1 MSSTCPHYIRRCA
14 LLAPCCN
21 KFYPCRLCHDDV
33 EDHNLDRKK
42 VQEIKCIQCQSSQ
55 ATASHCKECGIKFG
69 RYFCGICRLFDDH
82 EKGQF
87 HCDGCGICRIG
98 GKDNFFH
105 CNRCDMC
112 LGIQLKDSHKCIER
126 SSRSDCPICYE
137 DIHTSR
143 IPAHVPPCGHLLHS
157 TCFSKYLETGGYACP
172 ICNRSM
178 VDMTRAWRMLDN
190 EISMTPMPEEYNN
203 FYVKILCRDCHK
215 ESRVRFHV
223 VGLKCMECG
232 SYNTSREGEEGV
244 PVAAVPLPQV
254 AHAPQDEEEWETE
267 DEEEI
272 VGGHEETESEEQDA
286 VDDLVDLAQVE
297 LNLGDETDDNQV
309 LPLD

>member
-1 MSSTCPHYIRRCA
+1 MGANSRGGISLAT
-14 LLAPCCN
+14 LL
-21 KFYPCRLCHDDV
+21 K
-33 EDHNLDRKK
+33 ESM
-42 VQEIKCIQCQSSQ
+42 I
-55 ATASHCKECGIKFG
+55 ASA
-69 RYFCGICRLFDDH
+69 RV
-82 EKGQF
+82 
-87 HCDGCGICRIG
+87 G

-112 LGIQLKDSHKCIER
+112 LQLRDSHKCVEK
-126 SSRSDCPICYE
+126 SSRTDCPICYE

-143 IPAHVPPCGHLLHS
+143 IPSHVPPCGHLLHS

-172 ICNRSM
+172 ICNRSI
-178 VDMTRAWRMLDN
+178 VDTTRAWRMLDN

-244 PVAAVPLPQV
+244 PVAAVPLPQA

-267 DEEEI
+267 DEEDFYLWVIIE
-272 VGGHEETESEEQDA
+272 HEKKICDKGLRKDLSKSGRSMSLLRELRI
-286 VDDLVDLAQVE
+286 DDREAASYAHVHKFKE
-297 LNLGDETDDNQV
+297 
-309 LPLD
+309 

>member
-21 KFYPCRLCHDDV
+21 KYYPCRLCHDDV

-42 VQEIKCIQCQSSQ
+42 VQEIKCIQCHSSQ

-82 EKGQF
+82 QKGQF

-112 LGIQLKDSHKCIER
+112 LGIQLKDSHKCVER

-143 IPAHVPPCGHLLHS
+143 IPAHVPPCGHLLHRYS
-157 TCFSKYLETGGYACP
+157 LSNCQLSIITNCYNTDLSGGILCRD
-172 ICNRSM
+172 CHK
-178 VDMTRAWRMLDN
+178 LQ
-190 EISMTPMPEEYNN
+190 
-203 FYVKILCRDCHK
+203 ILCRDCHK

-244 PVAAVPLPQV
+244 PVAAVPLPQA

-272 VGGHEETESEEQDA
+272 VGGHEESESEEQDA
-286 VDDLVDLAQVE
+286 VDDLVNLAQVE